1 MAPHVTHPVPRG
13 ALGIVAIVL
22 LVVAAAGTTLDA
34 QRRSASATRS
44 ALKGIWEPVSY
55 PEDVHL
61 NGVFFVN
68 PDVGWV
74 TSGTVH
80 EGGMLLRTR
89 DGGASWEVQLGDHES
104 EDPPFRSPYFL
115 DEMVGWVLQPT
126 NIGKFKLLRTTDGE
140 SWQQVGA
147 IQTDWG
153 LQDYVFTSKNVG
165 IYVDG
170 NDNQARIVRT
180 TDGGRTWKDVFHCRA
195 KIVVDGLSRDV
206 ACTLKALHFPTAE
219 VGYAIGGA
227 HGAKRILFVAKTE
240 DGGNRW
246 ALTVVPDVGGDL
258 EVYHD
263 QELFFTDANTGFA
276 HLAESRLYSTTDG
289 GQTWNGLVGTPGSDI
304 KFADPEVGWSFAG
317 ARLTYTTDGGKR
329 WSSRELSFPAKVNDF
344 SLPRRNRGYVVGE
357 HGMIFRY
364 TVVPEA
370 EPTAAS
376 VVEAPAMPTFESPLD
391 DQVATAEQQVET
403 LEAQIESAA
412 SSAADTAVIID
423 ACCVQT
429 VNNLQSTVDAL
440 TPLVPQF
447 LRKYRNVNL
456 ILAGL
461 QFLGIL
467 PDHLAQV
474 KTALKTLRQAR
485 GPTAT
490 AAALTQLSTAI
501 DALSATTRQAF
512 QKDPMQYGGADAGLL
527 PSSSAAAAATMP
539 SDATADVPSTDAASS
554 DSTAVSETEAEA
566 KRKVAEEAKKRAKDE
581 LKKRVKIRFP

>member
-1 MAPHVTHPVPRG
+1 MARHIRQPIPRG
-13 ALGIVAIVL
+13 ALGTGAVVL
-22 LVVAAAGTTLDA
+22 LLLASGGTTFDA
-34 QRRSASATRS
+34 QSRSATASRS

-55 PEDVHL
+55 PEDVYL

-80 EGGMLLRTR
+80 QGGMLLRTR
-89 DGGASWEVQLGDHES
+89 DGGSTWEVQLGDHES
-104 EDPPFRSPYFL
+104 KDPPFQSPYFL

-126 NIGKFKLLRTTDGE
+126 ASNFKLLRTTDGD
-140 SWQQVGA
+140 SWLQVGA
-147 IQTDWG
+147 IETNWG

-170 NDNQARIVRT
+170 NDNVARIVRT
-180 TDGGRTWKDVFHCRA
+180 TDGGRTWKDVFRCRA

-206 ACTLKALHFPTAE
+206 DCTLKALHFPTAQ

-227 HGAKRILFVAKTE
+227 HGAKRTLFVAKTE
-240 DGGNRW
+240 DGGSRW
-246 ALTVVPDVGGDL
+246 TLTVVPDVGGDL

-289 GQTWNGLVGTPGSDI
+289 GRTWNGLVGTPGSEI
-304 KFADPEVGWSFAG
+304 RFADPEVGWSFAG
-317 ARLTYTTDGGKR
+317 SRLTYTTDGGKR
-329 WSSRELSFPAKVNDF
+329 WSSRELSFPAKVHDF

-364 TVVPEA
+364 TVVPGT
-370 EPTAAS
+370 EPTPPSA
-376 VVEAPAMPTFESPLD
+376 VDAPAMPTFESQLD
-391 DQVATAEQQVET
+391 DQVATVEEQVET
-403 LEAQIESAA
+403 LETQIESAA
-412 SSAADTAVIID
+412 TSAPDTAFIVE
-423 ACCVQT
+423 ACCTQS

-440 TPLVPQF
+440 TPMVPQF

-490 AAALTQLSTAI
+490 AAALTELSTAI

-512 QKDPMQYGGADAGLL
+512 QKDPMQYGGADAGSA
-527 PSSSAAAAATMP
+527 PSTAAAAASTTP
-539 SDATADVPSTDAASS
+539 GDATADVPSAEEATS
-554 DSTAVSETEAEA
+554 DSTAAGEAEAEA
-566 KRKVAEEAKKRAKDE
+566 KRRLAEEAKKKAKDE
-581 LKKRVKIRFP
+581 VKKKLKIRFP

>member
-1 MAPHVTHPVPRG
+1 MARHVTQPIPRA
-13 ALGIVAIVL
+13 ALGLVAIVL
-22 LVVAAAGTTLDA
+22 LLLAGAGTSLEA
-34 QRRSASATRS
+34 QRRPASASRS

-55 PEDVHL
+55 PEDVYL

-74 TSGTVH
+74 TSGTVG
-80 EGGMLLRTR
+80 EGGMVLRTR
-89 DGGASWEVQLGDHES
+89 DAGANWEVQVGDHES
-104 EDPPFRSPYFL
+104 KDPPFRSPYFL

-126 NIGKFKLLRTTDGE
+126 AVGKFKLLRTTDGE

-147 IQTDWG
+147 IQADWG

-170 NDNQARIVRT
+170 NDNRGRIVRT

-195 KIVVDGLSRDV
+195 KIMVDGLSRDV
-206 ACTLKALHFPTAE
+206 NCNLKALHFPTPE

-227 HGAKRILFVAKTE
+227 HDAKRMLFVAKTE

-246 ALTVVPDVGGDL
+246 ALTVVKDVGGDL
-258 EVYHD
+258 EVYHN

-289 GQTWNGLVGTPGSDI
+289 GQTWNGLVGTPGTDI

-317 ARLTYTTDGGKR
+317 ARLTYTIDGGKR
-329 WSSRELSFPAKVNDF
+329 WSSRELSFPAEVNDF

-364 TVVPEA
+364 TVVPDA
-370 EPTAAS
+370 EPVAAS
-376 VVEAPAMPTFESPLD
+376 VVEAPAMPSFDSQLD
-391 DQVATAEQQVET
+391 DQVATVEQQVET
-403 LEAQIESAA
+403 LETQIESASA
-412 SSAADTAVIID
+412 SAADTAVIID
-423 ACCVQT
+423 ACCTQS

-501 DALSATTRQAF
+501 DVLSATTRQAF
-512 QKDPMQYGGADAGLL
+512 QKDPMRYGGADVGFA
-527 PSSSAAAAATMP
+527 PSSAAAASATP
-539 SDATADVPSTDAASS
+539 SDATADVPSTEPAS
-554 DSTAVSETEAEA
+554 DSTAVGEAEAEA
-566 KRKVAEEAKKRAKDE
+566 KRRLADEAKKKAKDE
-581 LKKRVKIRFP
+581 VKKRVKIRFP

>member
-1 MAPHVTHPVPRG
+1 MARHVTQPIPRG
-13 ALGIVAIVL
+13 ALGLVAIVL
-22 LVVAAAGTTLDA
+22 LLVTGAGTTLDA
-34 QRRSASATRS
+34 QRRPATASRS

-55 PEDVHL
+55 PEDVSL

-89 DGGASWEVQLGDHES
+89 DAGANWEVQLGDHES
-104 EDPPFRSPYFL
+104 KDPPFQSPYFL
-115 DEMVGWVLQPT
+115 DELVGWVLQPT
-126 NIGKFKLLRTTDGE
+126 GVGKFKLLRTTDGE

-180 TDGGRTWKDVFHCRA
+180 TDGGRTWKDVFHCKA
-195 KIVVDGLSRDV
+195 KIVVEGLSRDV

-227 HGAKRILFVAKTE
+227 HGAKRMLFVAKTE

-258 EVYHD
+258 EVYHN

-289 GQTWNGLVGTPGSDI
+289 GQTWNGLVGTPGSEI

-317 ARLTYTTDGGKR
+317 SRLAYTTDGGKR
-329 WSSRELSFPAKVNDF
+329 WSSRELSFPAEVNAF

-364 TVVPEA
+364 TVVPDA

-376 VVEAPAMPTFESPLD
+376 VVEAPAMPSFESQLD
-391 DQVATAEQQVET
+391 DQVATVEQQVET
-403 LEAQIESAA
+403 LETQIESASA
-412 SSAADTAVIID
+412 SAADTAVIID
-423 ACCVQT
+423 ACCTQS

-501 DALSATTRQAF
+501 DVLSATTRQAF
-512 QKDPMQYGGADAGLL
+512 QKDPMRYGGADVGFA
-527 PSSSAAAAATMP
+527 PSSAAAAASTTP
-539 SDATADVPSTDAASS
+539 SDATADVPAEPAS
-554 DSTAVSETEAEA
+554 DSTSVGEAEAEA
-566 KRKVAEEAKKRAKDE
+566 KRRLADEAKKKAKDE
-581 LKKRVKIRFP
+581 VKKRVKIRFP